1 MKQVFSVCNVFVI
14 LHEEYLLPHVQAQ
27 RKCKPVVSLV
37 LSFPCKDF
45 AIFIEKKSSSG
56 HACSTTVP
64 ATAILSSTDQQVQN
78 SPPPPPRL
86 FSASLF
92 LQTAMTILIRL
103 TAGLPVIMVLLTMT
117 MFHSL
122 GPPEIA
128 QQLKR
133 LTGTYTINT
142 TTFAPTAVLKRESC
156 CFL

>member
-78 SPPPPPRL
+78 SPPPPDYFQPH
-86 FSASLF
+86 FF
-92 LQTAMTILIRL
+92 YK
-103 TAGLPVIMVLLTMT
+103 LL
-117 MFHSL
+117 
-122 GPPEIA
+122 
-128 QQLKR
+128 
-133 LTGTYTINT
+133 
-142 TTFAPTAVLKRESC
+142 
-156 CFL
+156 